1 MTCSRFQTYVG
12 FLSLDLQIWPQTSAL
27 STITG
32 PDRLGTNMLL
42 GRTFILLFL
51 AL

>member
-12 FLSLDLQIWPQTSAL
+12 FLSLDLQIWPQASAL
-27 STITG
+27 STVTG
-32 PDRLGTNMLL
+32 PDRPGTNMLL